1 MNNYWGSVRFFKH
14 LILLGLAVM
23 IAVPVGTSV
32 GLGVSNYRLREEL
45 AASRATTATIPPDDA
60 NAPADPQVIDPTEP
74 IAVHDQLDTP
84 IADVQEDLPYRSL
97 YPELYCEG
105 PAAERETTE
114 NTVYLTF
121 DDGPSELTPQILDI
135 LREKDVT
142 ACFFVVGHTLNT
154 EEGRENLRRIAAEGH
169 TIGIHSSSHNY
180 RKIYA
185 SIDAFLEDFNSIYQK
200 VYEITGVRA
209 EIFRF
214 PGGSL
219 NAYNSTIYQEL
230 IAEMTRR
237 GFTYYDWNVSSGDAT
252 LTNSPSAQRL
262 ADTVLTQVGKCQRAI
277 VLMHDSKDKK
287 NTVKALPDIIDRLR
301 DEGYAIV
308 PLTRE
313 VNPIIFG
320 YR

>member
-135 LREKDVT
+135 LREKDVK
-142 ACFFVVGHTLNT
+142 ACFFVVGHTLHT

-262 ADTVLTQVGKCQRAI
+262 ADTVLSQAGKCQRAI